1 MEHIGDII
9 RRVVGKDLKEQK
21 RNLKIQTA
29 LDECLGTEKVK
40 PTVTAVRKGTLFLK
54 VGSQV
59 EKSEIESFL
68 QKRIINFLNERL
80 KTNRFEKVK
89 VRVEK

>member
-29 LDECLGTEKVK
+29 LDECLSTEKVK

-68 QKRIINFLNERL
+68 QKRIINFLNGRL
-80 KTNRFEKVK
+80 KTNRFEKIK